1 VKIKNKIYHNTQEI
15 SEHLK
20 KLIFAL
26 LLFGASHF
34 CTPVH
39 AQDLEPGFL
48 SATPIGS
55 NIAIASTGYSQGNIL
70 LDNTIPIEDL
80 KATIY
85 NFALGYFHSFK
96 LFNRLTKIDV
106 VVPYG
111 IADFNGILENEPRSV
126 TRNGLGD
133 PMFRLSMI
141 LVGVNPLKPQEF
153 FKQEQQ
159 KFRLGASV
167 RVKAPLGQYDADRL
181 INIGANRWALK
192 TGLGASYTIRKKL
205 VFEANFNTWLFGV
218 NDHFFGGNTSKQNP
232 LYEGQFHTTY
242 IFKPGIW
249 IAASIGGIKGGAFEI
264 NGVEQSSLNNAR
276 YGLAFAYKL
285 SGHHSLKAAYTN
297 GFITST
303 GDDFNTFLLAYQYLW
318 FDKK

>member
-1 VKIKNKIYHNTQEI
+1 MKTYHST
-15 SEHLK
+15 S
-20 KLIFAL
+20 IFNHIVFAIL
-26 LLFGASHF
+26 CIILGGLRTSF
-34 CTPVH
+34 

-85 NFALGYFHSFK
+85 NFALGYFRSFN
-96 LFNRLTKIDV
+96 LFNRLAKMDV

-111 IADFNGILENEPRSV
+111 IADFNAIVENEPQSAM
-126 TRNGLGD
+126 RNGLGD

-141 LVGVNPLKPQEF
+141 LVGVNPLTPQEF

-159 KFRLGASV
+159 KFRLGVSV
-167 RVKAPLGQYDADRL
+167 RVKAPLGQYDSDRL
-181 INIGANRWALK
+181 INMGANRWVLK

-205 VFEANFNTWLFGV
+205 VVEANFNTSFFGV
-218 NDHFFGGNTSKQNP
+218 NDNFFGGNTSKQTP
-232 LYEGQFHTTY
+232 LYEGQLHATY

-249 IAASIGGIKGGAFEI
+249 VAASIGGIKGGSTEI
-264 NGVEQSSLNNAR
+264 NGVEQISLNNGR

-285 SGHHSLKAAYTN
+285 TGHHSLKVAYTN